1 MAEMTADLAM
11 WMLNFSE
18 TEAVIICAAVC
29 ATMGLLAHV
38 GVRLV
43 QVMVLGEEPD
53 EDD

>member
-18 TEAVIICAAVC
+18 IEAVIICVAVC
-29 ATMGLLAHV
+29 ALVCLLGHI